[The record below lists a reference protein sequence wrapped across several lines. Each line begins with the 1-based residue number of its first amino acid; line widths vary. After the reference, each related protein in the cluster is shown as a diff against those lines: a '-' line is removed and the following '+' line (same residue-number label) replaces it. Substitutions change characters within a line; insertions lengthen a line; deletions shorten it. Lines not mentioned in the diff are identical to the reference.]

1 MACFKVK
8 KKKSA
13 LNCLKPPL
21 FFSLFTGHPHRIFTK
36 DTDFSTRLAFALF
49 IETLQV
55 CCLSN
60 GALLGALLLVT

>member
-1 MACFKVK
+1 MTDVLRLRK
-8 KKKSA
+8 KCA
-13 LNCLKPPL
+13 LSCLHP
-21 FFSLFTGHPHRIFTK
+21 FSSPFTGHPHRIFTK

>member
-13 LNCLKPPL
+13 LNCLKLL
-21 FFSLFTGHPHRIFTK
+21 FFSPFTGHPHRIFTK